1 MTKLA
6 ANLFLLLLLIAAL
19 GLCALGQN
27 LPANNRPEEPVSST
41 PPAQASQ
48 LPVAGGATTVQG
60 TVDNNDPLLQPPP
73 LPKGNPTLVGGTVSK
88 LDKVRESVTVKPFG
102 GKNMK
107 IYFDERTHIYRNGV
121 ETTMLGIHR
130 GDRVYV
136 DTLSDAGRVFAKN
149 IRIDSRGLLA
159 DARGQVVRYNARDG
173 QLEIRDELS
182 SSPVTFRVSQ
192 ATVIRRKNDPGSFGD
207 LVPGSLVTVRFAPE
221 APGHGVAREVE
232 IYAAPGS
239 VFLFVGKVTFLDM
252 SRGVFALQNRS
263 DGRSYEI
270 HFAPGAESY
279 QRLSVGD
286 ELTVNAS
293 FDGQRYQVRSIN
305 VSEARN

>member
-1 MTKLA
+1 MKPA
-6 ANLFLLLLLIAAL
+6 ASLFLFLLIAVL
-19 GLCALGQN
+19 GVCGLGQN
-27 LPANNRPEEPVSST
+27 LPANGVPESPVSSV
-41 PPAQASQ
+41 PPAQAGQ
-48 LPVAGGATTVQG
+48 LPATGETNTPVVQG
-60 TVDNNDPLLQPPP
+60 TVDSNDPLLQPPP

-107 IYFDERTHIYRNGV
+107 IYFDERTHIYRDGV

-136 DTLSDAGRVFAKN
+136 DTLSDAGHVFAKN
-149 IRIDSRGLLA
+149 IRIDGRGLLA
-159 DARGQVVRYNARDG
+159 DARGQVVQYNARDG

-192 ATVIRRKNDPGSFGD
+192 ATIIRRKSDPGSLGD
-207 LVPGSLVTVRFAPE
+207 LQPGSLVTVRFAPE
-221 APGHGVAREVE
+221 APGRGVAREVD
-232 IYAAPGS
+232 IHAVPGS

-252 SRGVFALQNRS
+252 SRGVFALQNRT

-270 HFAPGAESY
+270 HFEPGAEAY
-279 QRLSVGD
+279 QRLGVGD

-293 FDGQRYQVRSIN
+293 FDGQQYQARNISM
-305 VSEARN
+305 SEARN